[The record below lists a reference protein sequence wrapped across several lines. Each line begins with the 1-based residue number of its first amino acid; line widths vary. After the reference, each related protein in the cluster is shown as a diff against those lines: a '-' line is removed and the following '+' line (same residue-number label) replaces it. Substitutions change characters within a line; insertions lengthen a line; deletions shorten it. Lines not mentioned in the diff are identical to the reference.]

1 MLRHGSGCSVG
12 SVLPG
17 YIVFVLESHPQLL
30 LERIF
35 IFFLYGLYLA
45 PVLVFCFYLYCVMLR
60 FPVHVHAARAI
71 FAVSEY

>member
-1 MLRHGSGCSVG
+1 MLRRGSGCSVG

-35 IFFLYGLYLA
+35 SFLYVLYLA
-45 PVLVFCFYLYCVMLR
+45 PVLVFCFYLYCVMLH

>member
-1 MLRHGSGCSVG
+1 MQCGQCFAWLHC
-12 SVLPG
+12 
-17 YIVFVLESHPQLL
+17 VFAGVSPSAAAREDFQ
-30 LERIF
+30 
-35 IFFLYGLYLA
+35 FFLYGLYLA